1 MAMTTLTL
9 QLDDKLVE
17 KARLDAERQQTT
29 LDELF
34 ARAVSVPSDAKIEVE
49 LAAAREK
56 LIEARELS
64 RANNEGML
72 TREERNY
79 RPGKYIT
86 MLEEEES
93 LRNKG
98 NAFLEAVRESGLY
111 YTGGPYTHEQMNER

>member
-1 MAMTTLTL
+1 MTTLTV

-17 KARLDAERQQTT
+17 KARLHAKRQQTT

-34 ARAVSVPSDAKIEVE
+34 ARALSVVAAADTEVE
-49 LAAAREK
+49 LAATREK
-56 LIEARELS
+56 LIAARELS
-64 RANNEGML
+64 RANNEGTL

-79 RPGKYIT
+79 RPGKYMT
-86 MLEEEES
+86 RLEEEES
-93 LRNKG
+93 RLNKG